1 MESKICSPPKCTHVH
16 CHSFSTG
23 IPSCNILQQ
32 ANPQENKRILH
43 PNSHFHYS
51 FPSENAHVQ
60 SDNSDF
66 FDVTKCA
73 PMSKYIHLCNPPHDS
88 TQRQE
93 SWMWALL
100 LTALRAVGAGE
111 GNCTQECIL
120 HMYSYK
126 LTAGNLSGS
135 CLALECF
142 KPIPQN
148 SLHFPE
154 AQYFLSLLSW
164 LLLSSSTAKPSLHYL
179 TLHWTQIPSAGW
191 KLHSKLILFIAI
203 LVYLHTF

>member
-1 MESKICSPPKCTHVH
+1 MCTVIVFLQASLLAT
-16 CHSFSTG
+16 SFSKQIHKKIKGYCTQIATFI
-23 IPSCNILQQ
+23 IPS
-32 ANPQENKRILH
+32 PQRTHMFNLTIQISLMWPNVHLWASKFTFATFRI
-43 PNSHFHYS
+43 
-51 FPSENAHVQ
+51 
-60 SDNSDF
+60 
-66 FDVTKCA
+66 
-73 PMSKYIHLCNPPHDS
+73 S